1 MSLDGAEP
9 PHNPKW
15 GLWSSRRDF
24 GDTTPGSSARQRSSD
39 RAWCSG
45 RDEGRC
51 RTVAKPLQT
60 NALNENRRSVPASA
74 SCHNPRVGQF
84 RTHPSTRGKR
94 TLFEMRER
102 GKQRP
107 RQGSAP
113 YREPN
118 PAGYEA
124 RDLGRDR
131 MRRPMWTAHTPR
143 GSSQDSN
150 GSSAVPLTP
159 CDWQD
164 IEALTEGRTANA

>member
-1 MSLDGAEP
+1 VSLDGAEP

-60 NALNENRRSVPASA
+60 NALNENRRSVSASA

-118 PAGYEA
+118 PAGYEG
-124 RDLGRDR
+124 RDLQGR
-131 MRRPMWTAHTPR
+131 PP
-143 GSSQDSN
+143 
-150 GSSAVPLTP
+150 
-159 CDWQD
+159 
-164 IEALTEGRTANA
+164 ALTEVGYGQTSRGALQVPNSDWTMPLSTGLICPSQSTSY